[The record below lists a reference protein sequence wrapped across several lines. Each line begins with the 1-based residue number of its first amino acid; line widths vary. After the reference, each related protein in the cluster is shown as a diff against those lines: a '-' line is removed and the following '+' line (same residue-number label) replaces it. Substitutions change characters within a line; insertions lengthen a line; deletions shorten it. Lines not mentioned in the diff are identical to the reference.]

1 MAPPQFAERYRELL
15 HLDHKMIGVRIAFRG
30 AASTVDHAPDF
41 SSTRLARGRQLAL
54 EATDSLKHRIS
65 AILLSAPLEDICNS
79 VVVAAREH
87 SKNGRVGAWP
97 YWDNE

>member
-1 MAPPQFAERYRELL
+1 
-15 HLDHKMIGVRIAFRG
+15 MIGVRIAFRG

-41 SSTRLARGRQLAL
+41 SPTRLARGWQFVQ

-65 AILLSAPLEDICNS
+65 AIPLSGPLEDICDS
-79 VVVAAREH
+79 VVVAARQH
-87 SKNGRVGAWP
+87 SKNSRVGAWS